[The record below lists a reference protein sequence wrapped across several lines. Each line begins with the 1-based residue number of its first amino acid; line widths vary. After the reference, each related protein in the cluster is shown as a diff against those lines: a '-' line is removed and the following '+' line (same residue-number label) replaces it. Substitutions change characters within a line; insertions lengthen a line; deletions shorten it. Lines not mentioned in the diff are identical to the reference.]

1 MSCISISQSERSF
14 NQATYRNGSALA
26 RKINEYDHPLI
37 IANAKFANNF
47 IGLIGLSY
55 KLKPDTQF
63 QLIDETFQQLTSESS
78 KSIFVYGGD
87 SNALLNALLNERK
100 GQYEPKLI
108 FDDLNNKCCSETLW
122 YLQPKQ

>member
-1 MSCISISQSERSF
+1 MSCISISQSELSF
-14 NQATYRNGSALA
+14 NQATYRNGLVLA
-26 RKINEYDHPLI
+26 RKINEYEQPLI

-63 QLIDETFQQLTSESS
+63 QLVDETFQQQIPKGS
-78 KSIFVYGGD
+78 KSVFVYGGD
-87 SNALLNALLNERK
+87 SNALLNDRK
-100 GQYEPKLI
+100 EQYEPKIIL
-108 FDDLNNKCCSETLW
+108 DDLNNTCCSETLW